1 MNPAGLQSICVFVL
15 SMLTAWALTPTVLRL
30 AVRLGAV
37 RRPRAR
43 DMHSVPMPLWGGI
56 AIYLAALLP
65 PLVVLKGVVPP
76 TMLGILLGATLLAL
90 VGLVD
95 DWLDLSA
102 LSQTAA
108 ILAAGTIAALM
119 GARVEF
125 LSNPLGGMIWLGKWA
140 VPATVAWMFLVTKA
154 VDMVDGLDGLA
165 AGISAIAAASL
176 GLIALGRHEPS
187 LAVWAAG
194 VSGACVGFLRYNFS
208 PASIFMGTIGA
219 QFLGFMLGGLSVV
232 GVFKMAA
239 AVTLVLPL
247 LVLGVPVADAVR
259 VVTVRLLM
267 GRPAHMA
274 ARDHFHHILL
284 KHWGLSQRTAVFVM
298 YAASAALSAT
308 ALFIFA
314 SLMR

>member
-1 MNPAGLQSICVFVL
+1 MSPAALQSMSVFAVSAL
-15 SMLTAWALTPTVLRL
+15 MAWVLTPVVLRL
-30 AVRLGAV
+30 AVRFGAV
-37 RRPRAR
+37 RRPRLR
-43 DMHSVPMPLWGGI
+43 DMHSVPMPLWGGV
-56 AIYLAALLP
+56 AIYLAALIP
-65 PLVVLKGVVPP
+65 PLIALKGIVPP
-76 TMLGILLGATLLAL
+76 TMSGILLGATLVAV
-90 VGLVD
+90 VGLLD
-95 DWLDLSA
+95 DRMELSA
-102 LSQTAA
+102 LWQALAIVTAA
-108 ILAAGTIAALM
+108 VLAALL

-125 LSNPLGGMIWLGKWA
+125 LSNPRGGMIWLGNWA
-140 VPATVAWMFLVTKA
+140 VPATVAWIFLVTKA

-194 VSGACVGFLRYNFS
+194 VSGACLGFLRYNFS
-208 PASIFMGTIGA
+208 PASIFMGTVGA

-247 LVLGVPVADAVR
+247 LVLGVPVMDAVR
-259 VVTVRLLM
+259 VVTVRVLR

-284 KHWGLSQRTAVFVM
+284 KQWGLSQRSAVIVM
-298 YAASAALSAT
+298 YTASAVLSAV